1 MPARP
6 VIGAGRCPSRRTRQ
20 FRGAEFAASG
30 RAVFDIA
37 DDLGSTAL
45 EAFYG
50 AGNTDLPACP
60 QIGRY
65 RKRTLRK
72 PRSEEL
78 DDHGLIPASYTQAVP
93 IGANS
98 RYCPQILVALPG
110 LQGPM

>member
-30 RAVFDIA
+30 RAVFGIA

-50 AGNTDLPACP
+50 AGNTELPACT

-65 RKRTLRK
+65 RK
-72 PRSEEL
+72 L
-78 DDHGLIPASYTQAVP
+78 DDHGLIRASYTQAVP
-93 IGANS
+93 IRANS
-98 RYCPQILVALPG
+98 RYCPQILVVLLRPARADAMPR
-110 LQGPM
+110 